1 MRQEDESEIIQLT
14 MDIRN
19 GKPLKHHIGKE
30 VQILDKEELTTG
42 MLL

>member
-1 MRQEDESEIIQLT
+1 MRQEAESEIISLT

-19 GKPLKHHIGKE
+19 GKSLQHYQGKE